1 MNGFSPVWILKCVF
15 KFPSWLKP
23 LLQIWHTNGRT
34 PVCTRMWFLRCQARG
49 KTFEQKEHWYF
60 EIWNVCESAAA
71 EEYAFCACIIFGEEV
86 GEITAVIPK
95 NEKNF

>member
-34 PVCTRMWFLRCQARG
+34 PVCTLMWFLRCQARG

-60 EIWNVCESAAA
+60 EFLNVWESAVTG
-71 EEYAFCACIIFGEEV
+71 EYAFGSSIICDED
-86 GEITAVIPK
+86 GEITALIPK
-95 NEKNF
+95 NEKKF